1 MNESDTPLQT
11 RPVRPE
17 ERFMQER
24 FTEAIANQSKQ
35 MDTLAQQLL
44 VIELAIPGLY
54 ATSLKLVSGTEK
66 TEFSLAIAIAFGC
79 WFIALIFIIF
89 AITPRQYKDINRNST
104 ASIEAFFDNAAGRKL
119 SLLMPSLAL
128 FVVGITA
135 ILWDLFT

>member
-44 VIELAIPGLY
+44 VVELAIPGLY
-54 ATSLKLVSGTEK
+54 ATALKLVSGADK
-66 TEFSLAIAIAFGC
+66 TEFTLAIAIAFGC
-79 WFIALIFIIF
+79 WLVALICTVSAII
-89 AITPRQYKDINRNST
+89 PRQYKGINRNSSS
-104 ASIEAFFDNAAGRKL
+104 SIEDFFDTAAKRKL
-119 SLLMPSLAL
+119 SLLIPSLAL
-128 FVVGITA
+128 FVVGISA